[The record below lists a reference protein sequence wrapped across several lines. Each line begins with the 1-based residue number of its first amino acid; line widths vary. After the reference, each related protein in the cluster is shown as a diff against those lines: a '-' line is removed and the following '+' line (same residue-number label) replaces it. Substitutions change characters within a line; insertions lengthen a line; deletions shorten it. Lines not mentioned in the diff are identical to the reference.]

1 MCHQRNYQGHIKVRL
16 INVGNV
22 KNHVGTFT
30 MHGRLVKKQN
40 IYVDTKNSK
49 DETNF
54 FLKVL
59 KDNQL
64 EKTHGSYSL
73 TPSRL
78 LHAQLKRNIGIPQ

>member
-1 MCHQRNYQGHIKVRL
+1 
-16 INVGNV
+16 
-22 KNHVGTFT
+22 

-64 EKTHGSYSL
+64 EKTHGSYFVNSIKIITCTTKQKYWNPTMSFGL
-73 TPSRL
+73 
-78 LHAQLKRNIGIPQ
+78 